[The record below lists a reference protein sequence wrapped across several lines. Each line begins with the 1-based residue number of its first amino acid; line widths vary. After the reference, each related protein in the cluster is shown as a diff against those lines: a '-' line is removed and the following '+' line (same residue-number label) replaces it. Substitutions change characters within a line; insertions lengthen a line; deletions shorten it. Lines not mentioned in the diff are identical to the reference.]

1 MASRQNSRSFAK
13 RKGFVGQFLQ
23 NGGLAEKMEA
33 VEVADRIAAVI
44 APLCKAHML
53 GSEITGAQC
62 EITRQWIWKTYED
75 PYEVNDEDPFARE
88 ERLVLRLHLKNTASL
103 ARLKQIKGTL
113 EAALMNRGF
122 GNLMIEGIC
131 DPKAYQ
137 GLERPEKKPFVSRK
151 CYDKASIAAEKVA
164 ASLDEK
170 SPLKAAM
177 MKLSAAL
184 AEKKS

>member
-1 MASRQNSRSFAK
+1 MASRQNSRAFAK

-33 VEVADRIAAVI
+33 VEVAEHIASVI
-44 APLCKAHML
+44 SPLCKAHML

-62 EITRQWIWKTYED
+62 EITRQWVQKTYDD
-75 PYEVNDEDPFARE
+75 PYEREDCDPFARE

-103 ARLKQIKGTL
+103 ARLKQIKSTL
-113 EAALMNRGF
+113 ETALMNRGF

-137 GLERPEKKPFVSRK
+137 GLERPEKAPFVARK
-151 CYDKASIAAEKVA
+151 RYDKASIAAEKVA
-164 ASLDEK
+164 DSMDEK